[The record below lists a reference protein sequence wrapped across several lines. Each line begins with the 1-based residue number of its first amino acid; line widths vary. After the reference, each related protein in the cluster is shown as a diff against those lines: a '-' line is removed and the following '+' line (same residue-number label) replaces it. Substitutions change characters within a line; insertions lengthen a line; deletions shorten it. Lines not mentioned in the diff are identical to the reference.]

1 MPARLII
8 NADDFGLTPG
18 VNSTVESLH
27 RAGVL
32 TSATLMASGAAFN
45 DAVEIAHRN
54 PSLGVGCHIVLTDG
68 TPVSPPASIPSL
80 LGPDGRS
87 FRSSL
92 LSFVTA
98 VVRRQLGPADILTEA
113 LAQIRKL
120 QAAGIR
126 VTHVDTHKHSHLFPA
141 VSRPLLEA
149 ARQTGVQAIRNPFE
163 QPWSLA
169 LGHGSTLRR
178 AQVRLLRSFERRFND
193 NLREHSIQTT
203 DGTLG
208 ISATGHLN
216 ATTLRQLLT
225 HLPTTGTWELVCHPG
240 RNDTSLDHIT
250 TRLRA
255 HREVER
261 DALLLILPQA
271 LSQPGAPSLIHYGEL
286 TEAGFPKSTVHIP

>member
-18 VNSTVESLH
+18 VNSTIECLH

-32 TSATLMASGAAFN
+32 TSATLMASGAAFK
-45 DAVEIAHRN
+45 DAVEIARRN
-54 PSLGVGCHIVLTDG
+54 PALGVGCHIVLTDG
-68 TPVSPPASIPSL
+68 TPVSPPTSIPSL

-87 FRSSL
+87 FRPSL

-98 VVRRQLGPADILTEA
+98 VLQGQLRPADILTEA

-120 QAAGIR
+120 QAEGIR
-126 VTHVDTHKHSHLFPA
+126 VTHLDTHKHSHLFPA
-141 VSRPLLEA
+141 VNRSLLEA
-149 ARQTGVQAIRNPFE
+149 AHQTAVNAIRNPFE

-169 LGHGSTLRR
+169 LGHGSSLRR
-178 AQVRLLRSFERRFND
+178 LEIRLLRKLEGSFHS
-193 NLREHSIQTT
+193 NLREHPVQTT

-216 ATTLRQLLT
+216 ALTLSQLLT
-225 HLPTTGTWELVCHPG
+225 ALPPAGTWELVCHPG
-240 RNDTSLDHIT
+240 LNDTNLDRIS

-255 HREVER
+255 QREVER
-261 DALLLILPQA
+261 DALLLILPEA
-271 LSQPGAPSLIHYGEL
+271 LSQPGTPALIHYGGL
-286 TEAGFPKSTVHIP
+286 TSPGSPASTVQTQ